1 MIKAG
6 HCGKRHNGRNV
17 FHFSP
22 VFPKMCW
29 QPRMIFETLSKECF
43 SSLIKGSFIQILFLI
58 PRSKRGDAL
67 SILRSSAGLKW
78 KCWSQHMCCY
88 FFKLNDLKR
97 KKKSLLN
104 VLKGSV
110 LPGPWWP
117 KTPGRQQDRVLSP
130 FFGILHMTSWHLLRQ
145 HDLQSHD
152 TAWGTGRVLESSPL
166 QMNITNIPIF
176 QGTPDICRQEK
187 LWALQ
192 HWVGTSTEILK

>member
-1 MIKAG
+1 MLLFSN
-6 HCGKRHNGRNV
+6 KRKLY
-17 FHFSP
+17 P
-22 VFPKMCW
+22 D
-29 QPRMIFETLSKECF
+29 TLFNSKV
-43 SSLIKGSFIQILFLI
+43 Q
-58 PRSKRGDAL
+58 KR
-67 SILRSSAGLKW
+67 R
-78 KCWSQHMCCY
+78 CSQHPQKLSWIEMEMLEPARVLLLLQTQW
-88 FFKLNDLKR
+88 FKK

-192 HWVGTSTEILK
+192 HWAGTSTEILK